1 MYESWSTFVFVVLLI
16 GTLAAQVAAIVVS
29 VLAGLSSNDL
39 KHKIR
44 ILEFRKD
51 TSESASKD
59 ATGWRPLRNTHY
71 VRGTAALITSV
82 LMPFMVVGCWAA
94 MAWDQPFIETD
105 WDFLGFVALLMLSLG
120 GVVLTLITYMRGRAV
135 LREAGEVY
143 DWPARPA
150 YGTHP
155 ALKFAR
161 TLRQTQFVLI
171 WCWLAL
177 LLFESMK

>member
-1 MYESWSTFVFVVLLI
+1 MYNSWSTFVFVVLLI
-16 GTLAAQVAAIVVS
+16 GNLVAQVAALVVS

-59 ATGWRPLRNTHY
+59 VTGWRPLRNPHY
-71 VRGTAALITSV
+71 VRGMAALITS
-82 LMPFMVVGCWAA
+82 LLLPPMLVGCWAA
-94 MAWDQPFIETD
+94 GIWDQPLIETD
-105 WDFLGFVALLMLSLG
+105 TDFLGFIALLMLSLG
-120 GVVLTLITYMRGRAV
+120 VVTLTPITYMRGRDVFRA
-135 LREAGEVY
+135 AGEVY
-143 DWPARPA
+143 DWPVRPA
-150 YGTHP
+150 YSTHP
-155 ALKFAR
+155 ALKVAR

-177 LLFESMK
+177 LLFQFVE